1 MNHRVSSRS
10 AAARGG
16 IGLFFL
22 ACSLQGESE
31 ERALAATAAL
41 RVASDRR
48 ATDAARTQELPLD
61 GAEAVPVPSASGP
74 VIAALRM
81 VSPVYATA
89 NKQAEK
95 VGYLRIGARV
105 ARSDHPVSH
114 DDCPGGWYALRPLGF
129 VCAGDDTT
137 VDLEHPLAR
146 AIQVEP
152 DRSRPLPYAY
162 AFTRAATPNYLRVPS
177 AEEQLHTEPRPSP
190 SSSAPEADLDATY
203 PELGANDVPLGRDG
217 LAIGPISSQ
226 LRPGA
231 AGERFGGNGRDAM
244 PWWLV
249 GERRIPNFSLLDAA
263 PRALFTDRAPRRA
276 GVALI
281 DSFVANEAAPWRRFA
296 VSSDGRLLPA
306 DKLTALPGSPFH
318 GESLREVGLPVAFGW
333 KHDAQLWSMGAGVP
347 NFAGRLPRR
356 QLLPLTGMVHT
367 VEDVRFLQTRSGR
380 WVRSEDVRVAVKPR
394 ELPDY
399 ALQGRRWIDVSLMN
413 QVLVLWEGEQPV
425 YATLVST
432 GRDGW
437 EDTSARFSTPQ
448 GLFEI
453 AQKHVTTALEGNG
466 GDGESE
472 LRDVPW
478 VMYFNGSYALHGTY
492 WHDDFGRMR
501 SYGSVS
507 LAPIDARYVF
517 EWSSPIVPEHW
528 HGSIASSSFGRG
540 TLLRIRL

>member
-1 MNHRVSSRS
+1 MSLILV
-10 AAARGG
+10 
-16 IGLFFL
+16 
-22 ACSLQGESE
+22 ACSLQGPSE

-41 RVASDRR
+41 RMALERAPSGAS
-48 ATDAARTQELPLD
+48 RTEELPLD

-74 VIAALRM
+74 VLAALRM
-81 VSPVYATA
+81 VSPVYATP
-89 NKQAEK
+89 NKHAEK

-105 ARSDHPVSH
+105 PRSDQPVTLEE
-114 DDCPGGWYALRPLGF
+114 CPGGWYALRPLGF
-129 VCAGDDTT
+129 VCAGDDSTI
-137 VDLEHPLAR
+137 DLEHPLAR

-162 AFTRAATPNYLRVPS
+162 AFTRSATPNYLRVP
-177 AEEQLHTEPRPSP
+177 APEEQLHTEPRPTPTDGSP
-190 SSSAPEADLDATY
+190 EPELEEVYA
-203 PELGANDVPLGRDG
+203 ELGANDVPLGPDG

-231 AGERFGGNGRDAM
+231 PGERFGGNARDNV
-244 PWWLV
+244 PWWLA

-263 PRALFTDRAPRRA
+263 PQALFTDRAPRRA

-306 DKLTALPGSPFH
+306 DKLAALSGSTFH
-318 GESLREVGLPVAFGW
+318 GESLRRVGLPVAFGW
-333 KHDAQLWSMGAGVP
+333 KHDAQIWNLDADAPRAV
-347 NFAGRLPRR
+347 GRLARR
-356 QLLPLTGMVHT
+356 QFVPLNGT
-367 VEDVRFLQTRSGR
+367 VQTVDGVRFVQARSGR
-380 WVRSEDVRVAVKPR
+380 WLRSEDVRVAVKPR
-394 ELPDY
+394 DLPDY
-399 ALQGRRWIDVSLMN
+399 ALQGRRWIDVSLVN
-413 QVLVLWEGEQPV
+413 QVLVLWEGDQPS

-437 EDTSARFSTPQ
+437 DDPKAPFSTPQ
-448 GLFEI
+448 GSFEI
-453 AQKHVTTALEGNG
+453 QQKHVTTTLEGSG
-466 GDGESE
+466 GDSESE

-501 SYGSVS
+501 SHGSVS

-517 EWSSPIVPEHW
+517 EWSSPVVPEHW
-528 HGSIASSSFGRG
+528 HGSYVSPSFGRG
-540 TLLRIRL
+540 TQLRIRL